1 MKDDEVREGMKKL
14 LREMGRKGGFASAA
28 RLTPRQR
35 SARAR
40 KARRAQLRRMKGGAG
55 DERNY

>member
-1 MKDDEVREGMKKL
+1 MNDDEVREGMKKL

-28 RLTPRQR
+28 RLTPKQR

-40 KARRAQLRRMKGGAG
+40 KARRAQLKQAKKGGG
-55 DERNY
+55 R